1 MRRTDREVKDHN
13 KIYEIIKQC
22 EVCRLALFD
31 DKFPYIIPLNFG
43 VSLVNNQW
51 KLYFHSA
58 NVGTK
63 LELIKKNPH
72 AAFEMDCSHQ
82 LALGKKACDAT
93 MGYQSVC
100 GNGTIRILPEE
111 EKLQA
116 LSSIMNQ
123 YAPDQHH
130 EFGYNELLSVTV
142 LELTVNEIHGKCNKL
157 KTSSKKEEYGT
168 LKSAVQLG
176 KEDRITDWVFGFL
189 EGVGE
194 NLALASGLKHQ
205 NRFYLGP
212 VNLDL
217 SLLVEPLGVPTY
229 LTQENDIEWFYEVVE
244 RMSLA
249 LEEGWDMPPLIVE
262 YTGGRYVVNDGK
274 HRLAALREMG
284 AMEAAAIIWTNSE
297 EEYDEILHETG
308 SQIIL

>member
-1 MRRTDREVKDHN
+1 M
-13 KIYEIIKQC
+13 
-22 EVCRLALFD
+22 
-31 DKFPYIIPLNFG
+31 
-43 VSLVNNQW
+43 
-51 KLYFHSA
+51 
-58 NVGTK
+58 
-63 LELIKKNPH
+63 
-72 AAFEMDCSHQ
+72 
-82 LALGKKACDAT
+82 
-93 MGYQSVC
+93 
-100 GNGTIRILPEE
+100 
-111 EKLQA
+111 
-116 LSSIMNQ
+116 
-123 YAPDQHH
+123 
-130 EFGYNELLSVTV
+130 
-142 LELTVNEIHGKCNKL
+142 NEIHGKCNKL
-157 KTSSKKEEYGT
+157 KKSSKKEEYGT